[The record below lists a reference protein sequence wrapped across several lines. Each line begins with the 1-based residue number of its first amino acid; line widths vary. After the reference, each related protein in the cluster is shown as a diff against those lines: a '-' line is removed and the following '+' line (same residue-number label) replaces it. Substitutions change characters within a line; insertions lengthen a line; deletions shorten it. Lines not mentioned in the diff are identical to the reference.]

1 MQDPVANSNLTSTRP
16 ALRVPDFLIKREPW
30 SKVFFSSLKNFLTE
44 RPVKLPR
51 NASGAVFTAPGFGA
65 GFLEN
70 LKEWWRPA
78 PRLAGRASGG
88 GLLVT
93 WKPGYRQ
100 FWENLRDA
108 IAPPK
113 LPALR
118 LTSKPVKVRDIWAP
132 NEQFKRAQAVSM
144 TFHALLAVLVAV
156 PFIHVVT
163 QASPVQVV
171 KVDTVD
177 ISPYLAKLP
186 PGNDKAGGGG
196 GGGER
201 MQQPP
206 TKGRLP
212 KFSMTQLTPPMAT
225 VRNLQ
230 PKLPAEPTVI
240 VPPEIRV
247 PNPPLP
253 NYGDPLAQL
262 ITGSGGPGGGGGI
275 GAGCCGGV
283 GSGQG
288 RGVGPGEDWG
298 IGGGPPGAGHNG
310 YGYPVCI
317 YCPSPSY
324 SDEAVKAKYQG
335 SVIVQFIVTPDGR
348 ATNITVVKGLGV
360 GLDEK
365 VIEAVRKWQLTPAR
379 GPDGRPAAVRVS
391 AEVTFRLL

>member
-1 MQDPVANSNLTSTRP
+1 MANSNLTGTRQ

-44 RPVKLPR
+44 KPVKLPR
-51 NASGAVFTAPGFGA
+51 NASGAVFTTPQFGA
-65 GFLEN
+65 GLLEN

-78 PRLAGRASGG
+78 PRLAGRASDGR
-88 GLLVT
+88 LLVT
-93 WKPGYRQ
+93 WKPSYRQ

-113 LPALR
+113 LPPLR
-118 LTSKPVKVRDIWAP
+118 LTSKPVKVRDIWSP
-132 NEQFKRAQAVSM
+132 NQQFKRAQAVSM

-171 KVDTVD
+171 KVDIVD

-186 PGNDKAGGGG
+186 PGDDKAGGGG

-201 MQQPP
+201 MPQPP

-212 KFSMTQLTPPMAT
+212 KFAMTQLTPPMAT

-247 PNPPLP
+247 PNPALA

-275 GAGCCGGV
+275 GTGSGGGV

-288 RGVGPGEDWG
+288 RGVGPGEGWG

-317 YCPSPSY
+317 YCPSPTY

-348 ATNITVVKGLGV
+348 TTNTAVIKGLGV

-365 VIEAVRKWQLTPAR
+365 VIEAVRNWRLKPAL